1 VTELSELTRDER
13 PVVTRDFV
21 AIVMTQMMF
30 GYAISTFLLLPKF
43 LATQLHGTASQIGH
57 VSAIP
62 GCTAALIVPFV
73 GSALD
78 HFGRRPLMR
87 VGAALG
93 ALCALLWLFVDS
105 IGPAVYGL
113 QVMSG
118 IAFMLAF
125 SGSSTLVADSAPPEK
140 LGQAIGLFGAANI
153 SMNAL
158 APAIAEPL
166 ASVYGWHSAFVVAS
180 LAFLASLVSS
190 LSVRESDRS
199 HLLSVADGGRANPLA
214 QTVHVARKLLPYMI
228 AMLTCGAA
236 FGAVF
241 TFYQPFVLAQ
251 GAEHVSTFFVGFTTA
266 AVTTRLGLGSFADRF
281 GRRRV
286 AFWALVAYVFMVL
299 MMTQLTP
306 SLLLPLGFGFGL
318 AHGFFFPAL
327 NAFALEFTE
336 LRERG
341 RAMTLVNGAFHLGN
355 TCSVLCCGWV
365 AEAYGYPQAF
375 MLAAVIAGLGVC
387 ALHWDVPLAARS
399 VLRAAAP

>member
-1 VTELSELTRDER
+1 VTELTELPTDER

-21 AIVMTQMMF
+21 AIVITQMTF

-87 VGAALG
+87 AGASLG
-93 ALCALLWLFVDS
+93 GLCALLWLFVDS

-113 QVMSG
+113 QVLSG
-118 IAFMLAF
+118 VAFMLAF
-125 SGSSTLVADSAPPEK
+125 SGSSTLMADSAPPEK

-166 ASVYGWHSAFVVAS
+166 ASRYGWHSAFVVAS
-180 LAFLASLVSS
+180 FAFLASLVSS
-190 LSVRESDRS
+190 LRVRESDRS
-199 HLLSVADGGRANPLA
+199 HLESVADGGVSNPLA
-214 QTVHVARKLLPYMI
+214 QTLHVARKLRPYIM
-228 AMLTCGAA
+228 AMLACGAA

-251 GAEHVSTFFVGFTTA
+251 GAEHVSIFFIGFTTA
-266 AVTTRLGLGSFADRF
+266 AVTTRLGLGNVADRF
-281 GRRRV
+281 GRRRI
-286 AFWALVAYVFMVL
+286 ALWALIAYALMVL
-299 MMTQLTP
+299 AMTQLTP
-306 SLLLPLGFGFGL
+306 ALLLPLGFGFGL

-365 AEAYGYPQAF
+365 AEAYGYPSAF
-375 MLAAVIAGLGVC
+375 MLAALIAGLGVC
-387 ALHWDVPLAARS
+387 ALHWDVPLAARR
-399 VLRAAAP
+399 VLRQAAP

>member
-1 VTELSELTRDER
+1 MIESSELQADER
-13 PVVTRDFV
+13 RVITRDFA
-21 AIVMTQMMF
+21 AIVITQMMF

-73 GSALD
+73 GTALD

-87 VGAALG
+87 AGAALG
-93 ALCALLWLFVDS
+93 ALCALLWLFVDA
-105 IGPAVYGL
+105 IGPAAYAL

-118 IAFMLAF
+118 VAFMLAF

-166 ASVYGWHSAFVVAS
+166 ASQYGWHSAFVVAA
-180 LAFLASLVSS
+180 LAFLASLVSTR
-190 LSVRESDRS
+190 SVRESDRC
-199 HLLSVADGGRANPLA
+199 HLLPVAGGGGPHPLA
-214 QTVHVARKLLPYMI
+214 QTLHVARKLLPYI
-228 AMLTCGAA
+228 VAMLSCGAA

-251 GAEHVSTFFVGFTTA
+251 GAEHVSTFFVGFTLA
-266 AVTTRLGLGSFADRF
+266 AVTTRLGLGNIADRV

-286 AFWALVAYVFMVL
+286 ALWALIAYAGMVSL
-299 MMTQLTP
+299 MTQLTP
-306 SLLLPLGFGFGL
+306 ALLFPLGFGFGL

-341 RAMTLVNGAFHLGN
+341 RAMTLINGAFHLGN
-355 TCSVLCCGWV
+355 TTSVLSCGWV
-365 AEAYGYPQAF
+365 ADAYGYPQAF
-375 MLAAVIAGLGVC
+375 VLAAAIAGAGVC
-387 ALHWDVPLAARS
+387 ALRWDEPLAARLA
-399 VLRAAAP
+399 LRDAAP